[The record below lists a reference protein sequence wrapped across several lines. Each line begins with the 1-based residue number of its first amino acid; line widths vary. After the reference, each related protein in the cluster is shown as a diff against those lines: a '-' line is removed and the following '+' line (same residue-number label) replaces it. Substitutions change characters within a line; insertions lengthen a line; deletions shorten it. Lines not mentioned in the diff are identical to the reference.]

1 MRQLIGVRWP
11 GVFLRA
17 IVLWAAL
24 GGNGVARAQQPFVLR
39 TGTEV
44 ALGGVGLT
52 LFGFG
57 EWRAHQLRDAPP
69 PVLDLGRIPA
79 IDRVATRLWHPPAH
93 QASNVLFGVALGA
106 SAMVA
111 VLADGGVQPAVPLV
125 ILAESGLLCAGLTNT
140 VKELVRRPRPYLYN
154 PDAPPVPY
162 PGNEDQVSFWSGHT
176 ANTAALTFA
185 CANMVQRSDAS
196 PGLKTATWIGAATL
210 PAAMGYL
217 RVRAGKHFPTDVLT
231 GYAVGALVG
240 WAVPY
245 FHRAAVKGGN

>member
-1 MRQLIGVRWP
+1 MRVLLGVQWP
-11 GVFLRA
+11 GAFLRA
-17 IVLWAAL
+17 IVLFSTLISGAL
-24 GGNGVARAQQPFVLR
+24 VQAQQTFVLR
-39 TGTEV
+39 TGRVVSITGGGL
-44 ALGGVGLT
+44 ALM
-52 LFGFG
+52 GFG
-57 EWRAHQLRDAPP
+57 HWQAHQLSDAPP

-79 IDRVATRLWHPPAH
+79 FDRVATRQWHPPAH

-106 SAMVA
+106 SAVVS
-111 VLADGGVQPAVPLV
+111 VLAVGGEQPHVPLV

-176 ANTAALTFA
+176 ANTSAITFA
-185 CANMVQRSDAS
+185 CAHMVQRSDAS
-196 PGLKTATWIGAATL
+196 PGMKTATWIGAAAT
-210 PAAMGYL
+210 PAVMGYL

-245 FHRAAVKGGN
+245 FHRAAHKRGK